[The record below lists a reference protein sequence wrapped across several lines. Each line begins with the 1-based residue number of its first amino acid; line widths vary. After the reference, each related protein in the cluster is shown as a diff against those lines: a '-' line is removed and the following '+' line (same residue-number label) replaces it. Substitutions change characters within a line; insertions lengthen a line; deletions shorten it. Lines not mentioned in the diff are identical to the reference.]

1 MRHSSL
7 LLFFALFAVSVSA
20 KPVINQIT
28 VDGPYLRIFG
38 ESLVSKSKDRVY
50 IAIDGTNEV
59 YEPQVMTATKTYVE
73 VYLETIP
80 PAGQYRLFINKN
92 EKSRSTNALVIFGAI
107 GPQGPEGPQGP
118 QGLAGADGVD
128 GASGADG
135 QNGALGAAGPQ
146 GPPGAIGATGPAGPA
161 GAAGPAGTDGSD
173 GANGEPYLGDIPNGN
188 IVVGNGLESLAPGQN
203 PNDPGDPTGRFN
215 TAVGVGALF
224 SAVSGYDNVGV
235 GFLALNELT
244 SGYGN
249 VGVGLYALR
258 VNTTGVNNTAV
269 GRDALGS
276 NISGSDNV
284 GVGGGALLRLN
295 DGRLNT
301 VLGVN
306 AASNMT
312 QGWFNT
318 AVGNESL
325 MTNLTGTGNTVL
337 GRGADVAFP
346 NLENATALGRGA
358 IVAASNTVQLG
369 SDSLELVSTS
379 APVKMGQVI
388 YPNYDGSSD
397 QMLVTNGAGV
407 IGWRDVPVAI
417 NGADAMGRIID
428 LESRLVEQGHIID
441 QLMQRLEDAGL

>member
-1 MRHSSL
+1 MRRIS
-7 LLFFALFAVSVSA
+7 LFFFFVLFTVSTSA

-38 ESLVSKSKDRVY
+38 KSLVSNPKERVY
-50 IAIDGTNEV
+50 IAMDGSSEV

-80 PAGQYRLFINKN
+80 PAGQYRLFIKKN
-92 EKSRSTNALVIFGAI
+92 EKSRSTDALVVFGAI
-107 GPQGPEGPQGP
+107 GPQGNQGPVGDNGAMGPTGPQGQQGLQGP
-118 QGLAGADGVD
+118 PGIQGIQGIQGHQGLAGADGANGFNGID
-128 GASGADG
+128 GADG
-135 QNGALGAAGPQ
+135 L
-146 GPPGAIGATGPAGPA
+146 
-161 GAAGPAGTDGSD
+161 D
-173 GANGEPYLGDIPNGN
+173 GADGEPYLGDIPNGN

-203 PNDPGDPTGRFN
+203 PEDPGDPTGRFN
-215 TAVGVGALF
+215 TAVGVGALL
-224 SAVSGYDNVGV
+224 SADTGYDNVGV

-249 VGVGLYALR
+249 IGVGLYALR

-276 NISGSDNV
+276 NVSGSDNV
-284 GVGGGALLRLN
+284 GVGGGALLRLD

-301 VLGVN
+301 VVGVN

-318 AVGNESL
+318 AVGNQSL

-346 NLENATALGRGA
+346 DLENATALGRGA
-358 IVAASNTVQLG
+358 VVAASNTVQLG
-369 SDSLELVSTS
+369 SDNLELVSTS
-379 APVKMGQVI
+379 APVKMGQVT
-388 YPNYDGSSD
+388 YPNYDGLSGQVLITD
-397 QMLVTNGAGV
+397 GTGV
-407 IGWRDVPVAI
+407 LEWRDVPVAI
-417 NGADAMGRIID
+417 NGADVMGQISD
-428 LESRLVEQGHIID
+428 LESRLVEQSHIID

>member
-28 VDGPYLRIFG
+28 IDGSYLRIFG

-92 EKSRSTNALVIFGAI
+92 EKSRSTDALVIFGTI

-118 QGLAGADGVD
+118 QGLAGADG
-128 GASGADG
+128 
-135 QNGALGAAGPQ
+135 QNGEPGVAGPA
-146 GPPGAIGATGPAGPA
+146 GPPGATGATGSAGPA

-173 GANGEPYLGDIPNGN
+173 GADGEPYLGDIPNGN
-188 IVVGNGLESLAPGQN
+188 IVVGDGLENLADQN
-203 PNDPGDPTGRFN
+203 PDDFGDPTGRFN
-215 TAVGVGALF
+215 TAVGVGALL
-224 SAVSGYDNVGV
+224 SADTGYDNVGV

-249 VGVGLYALR
+249 IGVGLYALR

-284 GVGGGALLRLN
+284 GVGGGALLQLN
-295 DGRLNT
+295 VGRLNT

-325 MTNLTGTGNTVL
+325 MTNLTGSGNTVL
-337 GRGADVAFP
+337 GRGADVAFSD
-346 NLENATALGRGA
+346 LENATALGRGA
-358 IVAASNTVQLG
+358 IVTASNTVQLG
-369 SDSLELVSTS
+369 SDNLELVSTS
-379 APVKMGQVI
+379 APVKMGQVT
-388 YPNYDGSSD
+388 YPNYDGLSGQVLITD
-397 QMLVTNGAGV
+397 GAGELQW
-407 IGWRDVPVAI
+407 GDVSEAI
-417 NGADAMGRIID
+417 NGAEVMGQISN
-428 LESRLVEQGHIID
+428 LESRLVEQSHIID